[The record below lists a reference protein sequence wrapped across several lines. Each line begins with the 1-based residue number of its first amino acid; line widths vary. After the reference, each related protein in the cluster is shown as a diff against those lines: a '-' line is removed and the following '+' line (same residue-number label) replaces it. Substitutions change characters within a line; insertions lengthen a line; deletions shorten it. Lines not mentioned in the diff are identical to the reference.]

1 MGKNLAKFSLAT
13 KYRLPST
20 VPSPDPIALSLI
32 DELKKK
38 FAIFHFNSIY
48 IQLTNSMPTV
58 QSFDICGIRPIHL
71 TIPNSGPDDLTHA
84 TLSPNERVG
93 AIGSANR
100 GSSDDELSSGA
111 VGLKTI
117 MH

>member
-1 MGKNLAKFSLAT
+1 
-13 KYRLPST
+13 
-20 VPSPDPIALSLI
+20 
-32 DELKKK
+32 
-38 FAIFHFNSIY
+38 
-48 IQLTNSMPTV
+48 MPTV

-117 MH
+117 RH